1 MARISELPPY
11 ATILGHRGV
20 LDYYVWRGIPV
31 ARKWPTKKLSTL
43 NPTTREQSTAFG
55 EFMTRL
61 TMTSPAIIAIVQI
74 DTRPTDW
81 TWRDA
86 VARAQYGNL
95 NHTLPPPYPIGR
107 S

>member
-1 MARISELPPY
+1 MSKISELPPY

-20 LDYYVWRGIPV
+20 LDYYVWRGLPV
-31 ARKWPTKKLSTL
+31 ARTWPRKKLSTL
-43 NPTTREQSTAFG
+43 NPTTRAQSIAFG
-55 EFMTRL
+55 EFMHRL
-61 TMTSPAIIAIVQI
+61 TQTTPAIIAVVQA
-74 DTRPTDW
+74 DSLASDW
-81 TWRDA
+81 TWRDE